1 MNDNFCMGNLVN
13 LNIISSGFNLG
24 RPSLSIFQ
32 SRPFVSFPFCLQYF
46 AGTYYCMSL
55 SFPPLLTAS
64 VFDSLFNFSSVFD
77 SCSPTASVKNYFI
90 PNLPS
95 PHLASTT
102 QSQWIRCQTHLPP
115 PSNPN
120 WHNLLQFGFHALILP
135 LLLKPPFNLKWRLP
149 RLFAF
154 LIFVEGYLRSQFLKW
169 VYGADAIGE
178 QAIGSSSKEGKPG
191 A

>member
-32 SRPFVSFPFCLQYF
+32 SLPFVSFPFCLQYF

-115 PSNPN
+115 KLTQPPSIWVSCVDSSTSSKAPI
-120 WHNLLQFGFHALILP
+120 QSEMKVSEALCFSDIC
-135 LLLKPPFNLKWRLP
+135 WRLLEKSISEMGLWSG
-149 RLFAF
+149 RDRRATDW
-154 LIFVEGYLRSQFLKW
+154 E
-169 VYGADAIGE
+169 
-178 QAIGSSSKEGKPG
+178 
-191 A
+191 